1 MKSNQRFLVSYIFK
15 NQPQSLEVNADAET
29 LSPDDVR
36 PYIEA
41 IHSSDSSAKVSD
53 IQVMGI
59 HRPLRPHVHPGR
71 YQQPQG

>member
-1 MKSNQRFLVSYIFK
+1 MKSNQRFLVSYLFK
-15 NQPQSLEVNADAET
+15 NQPQSLEVNANAES

-41 IHSSDSSAKVSD
+41 IHSSELAGRISD

-59 HRPLRPHVHPGR
+59 HRPPTPHTLPRH
-71 YQQPQG
+71 YQQPEG